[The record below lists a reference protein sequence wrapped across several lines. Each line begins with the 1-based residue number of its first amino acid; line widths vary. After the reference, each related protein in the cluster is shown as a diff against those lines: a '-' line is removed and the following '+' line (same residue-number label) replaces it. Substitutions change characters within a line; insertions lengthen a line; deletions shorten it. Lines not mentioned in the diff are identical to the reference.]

1 MAMPRVDFYHNAP
14 DRLAVA
20 VKLAHKSFANR
31 LALVVIAPEERQAQA
46 FDRQLWSLPPLAF
59 TPHCRAESP
68 LVSETPIIIARHLG
82 ELPAHLR
89 ASLLLNLGQAVPEG
103 YERFERILE
112 IIGQDADER
121 LPGRERVG
129 HYKQA
134 GCTVNFHDL
143 GQQRAN

>member
-1 MAMPRVDFYHNAP
+1 MPRVDFYHNAP

-20 VKLAHKSFANR
+20 VKLAHKSFTNR
-31 LALVVIAPEERQAQA
+31 LPLVVIAPEDRQAQA
-46 FDRQLWSLPPLAF
+46 FDRQLWSHPPLSF

-68 LVSETPIIIARHLG
+68 LASETPIVIAHHLG
-82 ELPAHLR
+82 ELPANLHT
-89 ASLLLNLGQAVPEG
+89 ALLLNLGPTIPEG

-112 IIGQDADER
+112 IIGQDEEER

-143 GQQRAN
+143 GQRAN